1 MRIHQPG
8 NVSERVSKSQIDDWS
23 WARTIRRVSV
33 LVRLAKPYRRR
44 VLGGVVA
51 LLVATA
57 AALAPPYLFKVAID
71 RGILGGDLE
80 ILVWIV
86 VAVVVIGAI
95 GWAAGLAQT
104 YLTSWVGER
113 VLADLRLKVF
123 RHLHRLSLGYFERN
137 RTGAIISRLTNDVEA
152 LDQLVVDG
160 VTSLVQNTLILV
172 GSAVILLL
180 LDWRL
185 ALATLAVFPLMAV
198 ATAIFRRRSSRAYRR
213 VRERLGSVMASLQE
227 DISGMRVIQAFG
239 REQRSRQRFLEVN
252 QHYRD
257 ANHETVVL
265 SGLYFPFV
273 DFLSSAAVAI
283 VLGYGGYLFFGGS
296 VTIGTLFAFVGY
308 LATFFDPVQQLSQL
322 YNTFLAAVAALD
334 KIIDVLEEEPD
345 VLDAPNARPLP
356 QVNGHVR
363 FDDVRFGYGDGPE
376 VLHGLDLD
384 VLPGTTVALVGH
396 TGAGKSTIAKLLA
409 RFYDP
414 REGSIRI
421 DGHDLRKVEQQSLRT
436 QLGIVPQEG
445 FLFSGSIR
453 ENIAFARPSA
463 SDDEV
468 LGAARAVGA
477 DGFVSELPDGYDTQV
492 GERGARL
499 SLGQR
504 QLVAFARALL
514 ADPRILILDEATS
527 SVDIGTER
535 RIEEALGT
543 LLEGRTAF
551 VIAHRLSTI
560 RQADLIV
567 VLEHGVVV
575 EQGTHEE
582 LIARD
587 GEYLALYGDWA
598 QAVA

>member
-1 MRIHQPG
+1 MKIHQPG
-8 NVSERVSKSQIDDWS
+8 TVSERVSRAQIDDWS
-23 WARTIRRVSV
+23 WSRTMRRVAV

-44 VLGGVVA
+44 VAGGVVA
-51 LLVATA
+51 LLLATT

-71 RGILGGDLE
+71 QGILGGDLQV
-80 ILVWIV
+80 LVWIV

-113 VLADLRLKVF
+113 VLADLRLRVF
-123 RHLHRLSLGYFERN
+123 RHLQRLSLGYFERN

-160 VTSLVQNTLILV
+160 VTSLVQNTLVLV
-172 GSAVILLL
+172 GSAVILVL

-185 ALATLAVFPLMAV
+185 ALATLAVFPLMAA
-198 ATAIFRRRSSRAYRR
+198 ATMIFRRRSSRAYRR
-213 VRERLGSVMASLQE
+213 VREHLGSVMSSLQE

-239 REQRSRQRFLEVN
+239 REHRSSARFREVN
-252 QHYRD
+252 QHYRA

-273 DFLSSAAVAI
+273 DFLSSAAIAI
-283 VLGYGGYLFFGGS
+283 VLGYGGYLYFGGS

-308 LATFFDPVQQLSQL
+308 LANFFDPVQQLSQL

-345 VLDAPNARPLP
+345 VLDSPDARPLP
-356 QVNGHVR
+356 QVEGRVG
-363 FDDVRFGYGDGPE
+363 FEDVRFGYGDGPE
-376 VLHGLDLD
+376 VLHGLDLE
-384 VLPGTTVALVGH
+384 VPPGTTVALVGH

-414 REGSIRI
+414 REGRITI
-421 DGHDLRKVEQQSLRT
+421 DGHDLRDVAQESLRT

-445 FLFSGSIR
+445 FLFAGSIR
-453 ENIAFARPSA
+453 ENIAFARPGST
-463 SDDEV
+463 DEEV
-468 LGAARAVGA
+468 IAAARAVGA
-477 DGFVSELPDGYDTQV
+477 DDFVEALPDGYDTQV
-492 GERGARL
+492 GERGGRL

-527 SVDIGTER
+527 SVDIATER

-543 LLEGRTAF
+543 LLTGRTAF

-560 RQADLIV
+560 RQADTIV
-567 VLEHGVVV
+567 VLEHGLVV
-575 EQGTHEE
+575 EQGTHDE
-582 LIARD
+582 LLTRD
-587 GEYLALYGDWA
+587 GQYLALYGDWA

>member
-1 MRIHQPG
+1 MKIHQPG
-8 NVSERVSKSQIDDWS
+8 TVSERVSRAQIDDWS
-23 WARTIRRVSV
+23 WSRTMRRVAV

-44 VLGGVVA
+44 VAGGVVA
-51 LLVATA
+51 LLLATA

-71 RGILGGDLE
+71 QGILGGDLQV
-80 ILVWIV
+80 LVWIV

-113 VLADLRLKVF
+113 VLADLRLRVF
-123 RHLHRLSLGYFERN
+123 RHLQRLSLGYFERN

-160 VTSLVQNTLILV
+160 VTSLVQNTLVLI
-172 GSAVILLL
+172 GSAVILVL

-185 ALATLAVFPLMAV
+185 ALATLAVFPLMAA
-198 ATAIFRRRSSRAYRR
+198 ATMIFRRRSSRAYRR
-213 VRERLGSVMASLQE
+213 VREHLGSVMSSLQE

-239 REQRSRQRFLEVN
+239 REHRSSARFREVN
-252 QHYRD
+252 QHYRA

-283 VLGYGGYLFFGGS
+283 VLGYGGYLYFGGS

-308 LATFFDPVQQLSQL
+308 LANFFDPVQQLSQL

-345 VLDAPNARPLP
+345 VLDSPDARPLP
-356 QVNGHVR
+356 HVEGR
-363 FDDVRFGYGDGPE
+363 VGFEDVRFGYGDGPE
-376 VLHGLDLD
+376 VLHGLDLE
-384 VLPGTTVALVGH
+384 VPPGTTVALVGH

-414 REGSIRI
+414 REGRITI
-421 DGHDLRKVEQQSLRT
+421 DGHDLRDVAQESLRT

-445 FLFSGSIR
+445 FLFAGSIR
-453 ENIAFARPSA
+453 ENIAFARPGSI
-463 SDDEV
+463 DEEV
-468 LGAARAVGA
+468 IAAARAVGA
-477 DGFVSELPDGYDTQV
+477 DDFVEALPDGYDTQV
-492 GERGARL
+492 GERGGRL

-527 SVDIGTER
+527 SVDIATER
-535 RIEEALGT
+535 RIEAALGT
-543 LLEGRTAF
+543 LLTGRTAF

-560 RQADLIV
+560 RQADTIV
-567 VLEHGVVV
+567 VLEHGLVV
-575 EQGTHEE
+575 EQGTHDE
-582 LIARD
+582 LLTRD
-587 GEYLALYGDWA
+587 GQYLALYGDWA